1 MASFLATMLQKG
13 KLTWATLESS
23 TTYAKYGDA
32 VLLILESRGYWVD
45 SEGKCTPIPKEN
57 KK

>member
-13 KLTWATLESS
+13 KLKWSTLESS
-23 TTYAKYGDA
+23 TTYAKYADA
-32 VLLILESRGYWVD
+32 VLLILESRGYWID
-45 SEGKCTPIPKEN
+45 PEGNCSSIPKES